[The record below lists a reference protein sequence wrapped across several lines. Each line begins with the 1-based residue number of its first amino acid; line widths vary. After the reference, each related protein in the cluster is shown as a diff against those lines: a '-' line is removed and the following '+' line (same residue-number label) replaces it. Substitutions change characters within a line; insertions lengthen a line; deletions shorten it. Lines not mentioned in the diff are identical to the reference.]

1 MTVARGVCLIKV
13 LVVDDH
19 DLVRTGIT
27 RMLADIDGLQVVGQA
42 DSGEE
47 SLKKARE
54 LKPDVVLMDVKMP
67 GIGGLEATR
76 KLMRSHPDMK
86 VVAVTVCEED
96 PFPTRLRQAG
106 AAGYMTKGGGLAEMV
121 QAIRLVFAGQRYI
134 SPQIAQQLA
143 LKSFQP
149 QVNNSPFDL
158 LSEREIQIAL
168 MIVGCQKVQTIS
180 DKLCLSPKTVNTT
193 VTVSTKS
200 FRSAAML
207 SLHCWQYV
215 TAWSMPA
222 PEMTQPFDPS
232 AFLATCSGR
241 PGVYR
246 MFDSEARL
254 LYVGKAKNL
263 KKRLAS
269 YFRKTGHAPKTG
281 ALVARIAQIETTIT
295 ANETEALLLE
305 QTLIKEWRPPYN
317 ILLRDDKSY
326 PYVHLSDGNFP
337 RLSIHRGAKKAKGR
351 YFGPYPSAGAIRE
364 SLSLM
369 QKTFLVRQCE
379 DSFYKNRTRPCL
391 QYQIKRCKGPCV
403 GLVEPEV
410 YAEDVRH
417 SVMFLEGRSN
427 ALTDELNASMEKAAM
442 ALDFER
448 AAELRDQISLLRR
461 VQDQQSM
468 DGGTGDVDVV
478 AAFVNPGG
486 ACVHMISVRGGR
498 VLGSKNFFPQV
509 GIEEEVGEVMSAF
522 LAQYFLGG
530 VERELPNEVIVNVV
544 HDDFPTLIDA
554 IEALRGRE
562 MTISHRVRGTR
573 ARWQQLAVT
582 NAEQALSARLA
593 NRQHVTARFEALA
606 EVLKL
611 DEPPLRLECYD
622 ISHSSGEATVASC
635 VVFGP
640 EGPIKSDYRRYNI
653 EGVTAG
659 DDYAAIHQAL
669 TRRFSK
675 IKDGEGKL
683 PDILLVDG
691 GKGQLSMARDVL
703 NELAVPDL
711 ILLGVA
717 KGATRK
723 AGFETLY
730 LNDAA
735 HEFTLPGDSPAL
747 HLIQQIR
754 DEAHRFAITGHR
766 ARRGKTRRTSTLEG
780 VAGVGPTRRRDLLK
794 HFGGLQELSRASI
807 EEIAKAPGISKK
819 LAESIYANLHSE

>member
-1 MTVARGVCLIKV
+1 
-13 LVVDDH
+13 
-19 DLVRTGIT
+19 
-27 RMLADIDGLQVVGQA
+27 
-42 DSGEE
+42 
-47 SLKKARE
+47 
-54 LKPDVVLMDVKMP
+54 
-67 GIGGLEATR
+67 
-76 KLMRSHPDMK
+76 
-86 VVAVTVCEED
+86 
-96 PFPTRLRQAG
+96 
-106 AAGYMTKGGGLAEMV
+106 
-121 QAIRLVFAGQRYI
+121 
-134 SPQIAQQLA
+134 
-143 LKSFQP
+143 
-149 QVNNSPFDL
+149 
-158 LSEREIQIAL
+158 
-168 MIVGCQKVQTIS
+168 
-180 DKLCLSPKTVNTT
+180 
-193 VTVSTKS
+193 
-200 FRSAAML
+200 
-207 SLHCWQYV
+207 
-215 TAWSMPA
+215 
-222 PEMTQPFDPS
+222 MTQSFDPS

-246 MFDSEARL
+246 MFDIHAQL

-269 YFRKTGHAPKTG
+269 YFRKTGLAPKTS

-326 PYVHLSDGNFP
+326 PYVFLSDGAFP
-337 RLSIHRGAKKAKGR
+337 RLSIHRGAKKVKGR
-351 YFGPYPSAGAIRE
+351 YFGPYPSPGAIRE
-364 SLSLM
+364 SLSLL

-379 DSFYKNRTRPCL
+379 DSYFKNRNRPCL

-403 GLVEPEV
+403 GLVEPQV

-427 ALTDELNASMEKAAM
+427 ALTDELNESMEKAAM

-448 AAELRDQISLLRR
+448 AAELRDQVALLRR

-468 DGGTGDVDVV
+468 EGGTGDVDVV

-486 ACVHMISVRGGR
+486 ACVHLISVRGGR

-530 VERELPNEVIVNVV
+530 VDRELPSEVIVNVV
-544 HDDFPTLIDA
+544 HEDFPTLIDA
-554 IEALRGRE
+554 IEESRGRE

-593 NRQHVTARFEALA
+593 NRQHVASRFEALA
-606 EVLKL
+606 KVLKL
-611 DEPPLRLECYD
+611 DEPPQRLECYD

-653 EGVTAG
+653 EGVTGG
-659 DDYAAIHQAL
+659 DDYAAMHQAL

-717 KGATRK
+717 KGTTRK

-794 HFGGLQELSRASI
+794 HFGGLQELARASI
-807 EEIAKAPGISKK
+807 DEIAKAPGISKK